1 MAMNEDWI
9 TRHVIVSG
17 RVQGVGYR
25 AWVEL
30 QALQRD
36 LDGFVR
42 NRYAGTVEAVF
53 AGEPAAVAAM
63 VAACEA
69 GPPGA
74 RVERVEAREATA
86 EELALS
92 DAAGFVCLPTV

>member
-1 MAMNEDWI
+1 MMGEGRI

-17 RVQGVGYR
+17 RVQGVGFR

-30 QALQRD
+30 QALQR
-36 LDGFVR
+36 GIAGWVR

-53 AGEPAAVAAM
+53 VGSALAVEAM
-63 VAACEA
+63 IAACDQ
-69 GPPGA
+69 GPASA

-86 EELALS
+86 EELAAVDRS
-92 DAAGFVCLPTV
+92 GFVSLPTV